1 MGCEGAAA
9 LRRARHDGGRSDPRR
24 DRESPPAGQERLGH
38 LAHAHRRRRQARD
51 GARVESPRAVIR
63 RAADVAALLAG
74 FATLAIV
81 LLVSYDVLMR
91 YFFDR
96 PQLFVDEVASFLQ
109 VLVIFG
115 GAAYTFRVGGH
126 VRVDLIT
133 GILRPAVRGWL
144 RLGTLLLGVVFLAV
158 VIWVT
163 THSAY
168 TAYSYGRV
176 SAVMLYPLWLPMAF
190 VPAGLAL
197 MELAMLVALVRQ
209 VKLALGPAARRDEVA
224 PDQDG

>member
-1 MGCEGAAA
+1 MIA
-9 LRRARHDGGRSDPRR
+9 
-24 DRESPPAGQERLGH
+24 
-38 LAHAHRRRRQARD
+38 
-51 GARVESPRAVIR
+51 
-63 RAADVAALLAG
+63 RAANVAGLLAG

-91 YFFDR
+91 YFADR

-109 VLVIFG
+109 VLLIFG

-133 GILRPAVRGWL
+133 NHVRPAVRAWL
-144 RLGTLLLGVVFLAV
+144 RLLTLTLALVFLAV

-163 THSAY
+163 TQSAY
-168 TAYSYGRV
+168 TAYRYGRV

-197 MELAMLVALVRQ
+197 MALVMVTALARQ
-209 VKLALGPAARRDEVA
+209 VRLALGPAARRNEVPPDDE
-224 PDQDG
+224 